1 NRRNDRYGILLF
13 LRGRL
18 PKHRICIFLCLLQ
31 LQKLLDH
38 LHVIPSP
45 KSSNTTAPIMYLSK
59 GNYSVGRGVRS
70 VVPSSVLDHGD
81 RSVVPLKI
89 RDKEADPTTH
99 FLNDF
104 FVIGD
109 TWW

>member
-1 NRRNDRYGILLF
+1 DSYGILLLF
-13 LRGRL
+13 RCRL

-59 GNYSVGRGVRS
+59 GNYSVGRGSWVMGS
-70 VVPSSVLDHGD
+70 GPSSHH
-81 RSVVPLKI
+81 PL